1 MVDLSLAKVEK
12 EDKDDEEMEC
22 RLDGKKEEDEEE
34 GREEGR
40 EEDKEEDDCTA

>member
-12 EDKDDEEMEC
+12 EDNDDKEMEC
-22 RLDGKKEEDEEE
+22 RLDGKEEEDEEE

>member
-1 MVDLSLAKVEK
+1 MIDLSLAKVEK

-22 RLDGKKEEDEEE
+22 RLDGKEEDKEE

-40 EEDKEEDDCTA
+40 EEGKEEDNCTA